1 MIKADLRIM
10 KSMLKKIK
18 AIGVKLSKPLKIKL
32 R

>member
-18 AIGVKLSKPLKIKL
+18 AIENFIPCLQKAVT
-32 R
+32 